1 MAAVSGAAV
10 EQRTQ
15 ELGRALLEEAARF
28 RPGPAERVQDWL
40 LTHAVADDRFRS
52 RLLRYLDVLA
62 ALDYD
67 EGGREAKRLAQEYFG
82 DRFPELPRVL
92 RWLLRVA
99 RNELIPAPLV
109 GETARRSAE
118 LFARRFITPPGEET
132 VRATTTYLA
141 EHGRYPSFDLLGE
154 AVLSDAEAEAYLDG
168 YLSLIERLSRDP
180 AAGARTAGDV
190 PALQLS
196 LKLSSLTSHFSSI
209 DPEGTLSRVRPAL
222 ETIAEAAQ
230 GAGVGIAVDME
241 QYELHDLT
249 WELFRR
255 TFARGER
262 FGAWPDAGI
271 VLQGYLRDAEGQAA
285 EMIAF
290 ARERGTPFQLR
301 LVKGAYWDYETIMA
315 SANRWQPPVHVE
327 KAATDAQ
334 FERLLRTLIDSA
346 PAVRLAVASH
356 NVRAHAAAAAMAE
369 AAGLA
374 PESVEH
380 QTLYRTAEGT
390 SRALAA
396 LGRVARDY
404 VPVGELLP
412 GMAYLVRRVLENS
425 SQAGFLLQS
434 RAGTPAEELLRPPPS
449 RPPTPPTVAPEASP
463 FTRAP
468 AAEWHRS
475 TFRAAFDDAL
485 AATRA
490 RWGEHFELPG
500 ELRVADETLPAAE
513 TVAVRSP
520 SHPAA
525 EPVGVVDF
533 AAVASVDRAVDVAR
547 AGQPVWAAR
556 PAGERTDV
564 LRGAAELLHSRAAE
578 FAAWVVHEGGRDRA
592 DAYAEVEEAS
602 DFLRY
607 YATQAEALFGAFGD
621 RVAPRGVAAV
631 IPPWNFSLAIP
642 CGMTAAALAA
652 GNAAILKPAEQTPLI
667 AHRLVALLHE
677 AGVPREAL
685 LCLPGRGEEAGAALV
700 EHPRVAMVA
709 FTGSRAVGNYMHEAV
724 AKVRLD
730 GGGLKALVAEMGGK
744 NPIVVFANADLD
756 EAVAGILLSAF
767 GHANQKCS
775 AASRVLVAAPIADRL
790 SERLVAAASSLRAG
804 PADDP
809 ATQINPV
816 IDAEAFERLRAAAAL
831 ARSECEVLLDLFDLP
846 DGDAGGGEDGGDT
859 LVRGPLIVEL
869 PAARAATARTATEE
883 LFGPIVVLTRFDD
896 EEEAYRLA
904 NATAYGLTAAVYSRS
919 PLTIRRAT
927 RAIEAGNVYVNRH
940 TTGARVGVEPFG
952 GMRMSGTGPKA
963 GGVDYLWAFTRRI
976 DAPADRERPPAADQP
991 AAADGAQL
999 AAGVERWDAPIARRL
1014 EVVEHAAVLLGQRG
1028 DPAASRL
1035 FAATQAARYELA
1047 EPQPTVQVAGQR
1059 TELRYDTPRGL
1070 GLLHA
1075 TGEQASW
1082 WLGAALLAG
1091 NAVVAA
1097 ESAELAPAIAALRE
1111 AGVPAEVLRVE
1122 PGGIERLL
1130 ALAASPAVAFA
1141 ATDAGPA
1148 LTAELY
1154 RRLGPS
1160 AASQRSLKAL
1170 VSALD
1175 GPQPGE
1181 PGFVRRFAW
1190 PKVIA
1195 VRTLRHGADLSLEL
1209 ADVGASYSDKRNGG

>member
-1 MAAVSGAAV
+1 MRTISDSAV

-15 ELGRALLEEAARF
+15 ELGRTLLEQAARF

-40 LTHAVADDRFRS
+40 LTRVIADERFRS

-82 DRFPELPRVL
+82 DSFPELPRVL
-92 RWLLRVA
+92 RWLLRIA
-99 RNELIPAPLV
+99 RDEHLPAPLV

-118 LFARRFITPPGEET
+118 LFARRFITPPGDET

-180 AAGARTAGDV
+180 AAGARTPGDV

-196 LKLSSLTSHFSSI
+196 LKLSSLTAHFSPI
-209 DPEGTLSRVRPAL
+209 DPEGTLRRVRPAL

-230 GAGVGIAVDME
+230 RAGIGIAVDME
-241 QYELHDLT
+241 QYELRDLT

-285 EMIAF
+285 EIIAF

-301 LVKGAYWDYETIMA
+301 LVKGAYWDYETIIA
-315 SANRWQPPVHVE
+315 SANRWLPPVHVE

-334 FERLLRTLIDSA
+334 FERLLRTLIEAA
-346 PAVRLAVASH
+346 PALRLAVASH
-356 NVRAHAAAAAMAE
+356 NVRAHAAAAAMAD
-369 AAGLA
+369 AAVLA
-374 PESVEH
+374 PESIEH
-380 QTLYRTAEGT
+380 QTLFRTAEGT

-434 RAGTPAEELLRPPPS
+434 RAGTPAEELLRPPPA
-449 RPPTPPTVAPEASP
+449 RPAAPPKVASEASP

-468 AAEWHRS
+468 TAEWHRAA
-475 TFRAAFDDAL
+475 FRTEFDDAL
-485 AATRA
+485 ATTRA
-490 RWGEHFELPG
+490 RWGEH
-500 ELRVADETLPAAE
+500 LRLRIGDETLPAAE
-513 TVAVRSP
+513 TVAVHSP
-520 SHPAA
+520 SYPSA

-547 AGQPVWAAR
+547 AGQAAWAAR
-556 PAGERTDV
+556 PASERADV
-564 LRGAAELLHSRAAE
+564 LRRAADLLHTRGAE

-592 DAYAEVEEAS
+592 GAYAEVEEATN
-602 DFLRY
+602 FLRY
-607 YATQAEALFGAFGD
+607 YAMRAEELFAAFAD
-621 RVAPRGVAAV
+621 RVAPRGVVAV

-667 AHRLVALLHE
+667 AHRLAALLHE
-677 AGVPREAL
+677 AGVPRDAL
-685 LCLPGRGEEAGAALV
+685 LCLPGRGEELGAALV

-724 AKVRLD
+724 AKVTLD

-744 NPIVVFANADLD
+744 NPIVVFADADLD
-756 EAVAGILLSAF
+756 EAVAGILHSAF

-775 AASRVLVAAPIADRL
+775 AASRLLVAAPIADRL
-790 SERLVAAASSLRAG
+790 RERLIAAASSLRTG

-816 IDAEAFERLRAAAAL
+816 IDAEAFERLREAAAI
-831 ARSECEVLLDLFDLP
+831 ARSECEVLLDRFDAP
-846 DGDAGGGEDGGDT
+846 DGEVGGGEDGGDS

-869 PAARAATARTATEE
+869 PAARATTARTATEE
-883 LFGPIVVLTRFDD
+883 LFGPIVVLTPFDD

-904 NATAYGLTAAVYSRS
+904 NSTAYGLTAAVYSRS
-919 PLTIRRAT
+919 PLTVRRAT

-963 GGVDYLWAFTRRI
+963 GGVDYLWAFTRRT
-976 DAPADRERPPAADQP
+976 DAPVDRERPPTVNP
-991 AAADGAQL
+991 PPL
-999 AAGVERWDAPIARRL
+999 AGTAEPGGDVERWDAPIARRL
-1014 EVVEHAAVLLGQRG
+1014 EIVEHAAVLLGQRG
-1028 DPAASRL
+1028 DPAVSGL

-1070 GLLHA
+1070 GLVHA
-1075 TGEQASW
+1075 TGEQAPW

-1091 NAVVAA
+1091 NAVVVA
-1097 ESAELAPAIAALRE
+1097 ESAPLAPAIAALRE
-1111 AGVPAEVLRVE
+1111 AGAPDEVLRVE
-1122 PGGIERLL
+1122 PGGIDGTEGIERLL

-1154 RRLGPS
+1154 RRLGPTV
-1160 AASQRSLKAL
+1160 AGQRSLKAL

-1190 PKVIA
+1190 PKVVA
-1195 VRTLRHGADLSLEL
+1195 VRTLRHGAELSLEL
-1209 ADVGASYSDKRNGG
+1209 GEDEG